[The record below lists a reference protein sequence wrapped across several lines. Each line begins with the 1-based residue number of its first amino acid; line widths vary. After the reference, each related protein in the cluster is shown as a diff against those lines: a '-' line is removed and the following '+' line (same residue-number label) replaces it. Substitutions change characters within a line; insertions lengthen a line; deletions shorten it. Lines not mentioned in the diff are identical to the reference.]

1 MNSIFEC
8 KQDSSDRI
16 SPSPT
21 NQTVDA
27 TTNPEFEFAD
37 LIPFPQ
43 KLFTLLGKESPSTV
57 SWIPTGNAFRILDG
71 EKFQQEVIPKYFKH
85 TKFASFQRQLNLYGF
100 RRVTKGE
107 AQGAYV
113 HPKFQA
119 GKPELV
125 AEIRRLPSKSYNGG
139 NKQQKAAQI
148 STAPTTT
155 AHTASAPQFVG
166 HTSEDVTLAISL
178 LSKRAYQ
185 RESRYPTEAREFK
198 RLMTETCLN
207 EPVLSSSGSWD
218 NDLSDHK
225 KDTFGDFEFFESIDW
240 SFEYDAEGVI

>member
-1 MNSIFEC
+1 MNSIVEC
-8 KQDSSDRI
+8 KEESRDEI

-21 NQTVDA
+21 NQTVEV
-27 TTNPEFEFAD
+27 TTSQEFEFAD

-43 KLFTLLGKESPSTV
+43 KLFALLAKEPPSIVT
-57 SWIPTGNAFRILDG
+57 WIPTGNAFRILDG

-100 RRVTKGE
+100 RRVTKGD

-119 GKPELV
+119 EKPELV

-139 NKQQKAAQI
+139 NKQQKAAQA
-148 STAPTTT
+148 SVAPTSTVYT
-155 AHTASAPQFVG
+155 GAVPLVVG
-166 HTSEDVTLAISL
+166 PTSEDMTLAISL
-178 LSKRAYQ
+178 LAKRAYQ
-185 RESRYPTEAREFK
+185 GGSRYPAEAKEFK
-198 RLMTETCLN
+198 RLMTETSQN
-207 EPVLSSSGSWD
+207 ELICTSSAAWD
-218 NDLSDHK
+218 NDLSANKRDS
-225 KDTFGDFEFFESIDW
+225 FGDFEFFESIDW